1 MIEPG
6 PRDGVVRRAFSTSK
20 SPLGGG
26 YVLTLNS
33 LVGAA
38 LGFAF
43 WIVAAQRFAPSDI
56 GFASATVAG
65 AALISG
71 IGTDGLHNTFL
82 RFVPR
87 AGDGWPAIV
96 VRGYTVASVTTAVL
110 GSLFILAA
118 SRLDSA
124 LGQLGTA
131 GWILLFVAG
140 APIWTIFS
148 LQDVVLI
155 ARRHA
160 RLVLIEDTAVSL
172 ARIVLLFTGVLGD
185 GAQGIFL
192 AWLLPAILAVILI
205 SPYLARSS
213 RSSSGRWPS
222 LRARS
227 AGRDMLRYYAGATVG
242 SIATIL
248 QISAIPVIVA
258 AARGVSTNAR
268 FYLPWAIG
276 TSLQLVSSSMA
287 SPLAAEIARG
297 IKDERQQV
305 MRVLSHCTTA
315 IAAVAVPL
323 YFLVPPVLGHLG
335 DSYRVEKPLFALLLV
350 AALVNAVPSV
360 YLARARA
367 RGDVTGAALAQWAA
381 AVVLLVGSAV
391 LLPTVGLVG
400 VGLAAVTAQCAAAA
414 IAFVRDASDEA
425 EGGETVVRTGA
436 GTI

>member
-1 MIEPG
+1 MSEREAPHG
-6 PRDGVVRRAFSTSK
+6 AVRRVFSTSK

-43 WIVAAQRFAPSDI
+43 WIVAAHNFAPADI
-56 GFASATVAG
+56 GFASAAVAG
-65 AALISG
+65 AGLISG

-82 RFVPR
+82 RFVPK
-87 AGDGWPAIV
+87 AGDGWPAVV
-96 VRGYTVASVTTAVL
+96 VRGYTIAFVTTAVL
-110 GSLFILAA
+110 GTLFVLAA
-118 SRLDSA
+118 SRFDSA
-124 LGQLGTA
+124 LGQLGA
-131 GWILLFVAG
+131 ASWILLYVAG
-140 APIWTIFS
+140 APIWTISS

-172 ARIVLLFTGVLGD
+172 ARIVLLLTGVLGD
-185 GAQGIFL
+185 GAQGVFL
-192 AWLLPAILAVILI
+192 AWLLPAILAVVLI
-205 SPYLARSS
+205 SPYLARSARS
-213 RSSSGRWPS
+213 RAGRWPS

-242 SIATIL
+242 SIAMIL
-248 QISAIPVIVA
+248 QISAMPVIVA
-258 AARGVSTNAR
+258 AASGLSTNAR

-297 IKDERQQV
+297 IEDERRQV
-305 MRVLSHCTTA
+305 KQVLGHCTAA

-323 YFLVPPVLGHLG
+323 YFVVPPVLGRLG
-335 DSYRVEKPLFALLLV
+335 DSYRVEKPLFALLLA

-367 RGDVTGAALAQWAA
+367 HGDVTGAALAQWAA
-381 AVVLLVGSAV
+381 AIVLLGGSAV

-400 VGLAAVTAQCAAAA
+400 VGLAAVAAQCTAAA
-414 IAFVRDASDEA
+414 IAFARDAVDET
-425 EGGETVVRTGA
+425 EGGQTVARPGA

>member
-1 MIEPG
+1 M
-6 PRDGVVRRAFSTSK
+6 RRAFSASN
-20 SPLGGG
+20 SSLGGG

-43 WIVAAQRFAPSDI
+43 WIVAAQRFAPADI

-96 VRGYTVASVTTAVL
+96 VRGYTVASVTTAL
-110 GSLFILAA
+110 LASLFILAA

-124 LGQLGTA
+124 LGRLGTA
-131 GWILLFVAG
+131 SWILLFVAVG
-140 APIWTIFS
+140 PIWGVFS

-160 RLVLIEDTAVSL
+160 RLVLIENTAVSL
-172 ARIVLLFTGVLGD
+172 ARIVLLFTGLLGD
-185 GAQGIFL
+185 GAQGIFV
-192 AWLLPAILAVILI
+192 AWLLPAIVAVFVIT
-205 SPYLARSS
+205 PYLACSARTTA
-213 RSSSGRWPS
+213 GEWPS
-222 LRARS
+222 LRAR
-227 AGRDMLRYYAGATVG
+227 AVGRDMFRYYAGATVG
-242 SIATIL
+242 SIAMIL
-248 QISAIPVIVA
+248 QISAMPVIVA
-258 AARGVSTNAR
+258 AASGVSTNAR

-287 SPLAAEIARG
+287 APLAAEIARG
-297 IKDERQQV
+297 ITDERQQV
-305 MRVLSHCTTA
+305 KRVLGHCTSAT
-315 IAAVAVPL
+315 AAVAVPL
-323 YFLVPPVLGHLG
+323 YFLVPPVLGRLG

-350 AALVNAVPSV
+350 AALANAIPSV

-381 AVVLLVGSAV
+381 AIVLLAGSAV

-400 VGLAAVTAQCAAAA
+400 VGLAAVAAQSAAAA
-414 IAFVRDASDEA
+414 IAFARDASDEA
-425 EGGETVVRTGA
+425 EGGETVARTGE